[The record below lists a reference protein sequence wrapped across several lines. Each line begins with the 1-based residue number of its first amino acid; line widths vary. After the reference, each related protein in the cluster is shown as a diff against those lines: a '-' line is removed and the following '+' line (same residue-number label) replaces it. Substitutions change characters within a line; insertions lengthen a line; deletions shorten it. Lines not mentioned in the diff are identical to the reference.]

1 MPPKKMNDVGV
12 FDMKTEHF
20 TKADI
25 TVPDSSDDHFS
36 GGVVGPDDNVYM
48 IPYKADYIGV
58 FNPFTS
64 ESSFISI
71 RETIVAFKLFKF
83 KF

>member
-1 MPPKKMNDVGV
+1 M
-12 FDMKTEHF
+12 
-20 TKADI
+20 
-25 TVPDSSDDHFS
+25 
-36 GGVVGPDDNVYM
+36 VGPDDNVYM